1 MCVPEP
7 IQRYLQTSYNLNLLS
22 KLFTQEL
29 IQTKDHIPQSQLYLD
44 LQLSRDDSIF
54 EKFGK
59 SVTVIDVTIQSRL

>member
-7 IQRYLQTSYNLNLLS
+7 IQPYLQTSYNFNLLS